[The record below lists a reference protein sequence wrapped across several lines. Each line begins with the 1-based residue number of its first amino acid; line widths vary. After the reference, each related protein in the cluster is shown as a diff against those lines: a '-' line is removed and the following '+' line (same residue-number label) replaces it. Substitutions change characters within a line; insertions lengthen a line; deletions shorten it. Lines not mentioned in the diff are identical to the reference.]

1 MKGINFGK
9 KKHKFNWPLGNIDT
23 IMAPL
28 LNTVAMLFTKQKLIS
43 PEYRLSNEVACFL
56 IAEKAV
62 AQEAVN
68 CGRSKLKV

>member
-9 KKHKFNWPLGNIDT
+9 KKHKFNWPLGNVDT

-28 LNTVAMLFTKQKLIS
+28 LNTILFTKQTLIS
-43 PEYRLSNEVACFL
+43 PEYGLSNEVACFL
-56 IAEKAV
+56 IAQKAV